1 MTAAPP
7 AVTST
12 KFLNRKFLNVPY
24 MYWAAGFVA
33 VLAFMAWRMKPSTAS
48 DDGGESGGGDFDD
61 AGNYVGGGALAEQYP
76 DMPTG
81 TVVVAPNPVE
91 QDNSLDNQSITDN
104 ETWLKRGVAFL
115 VQRGEGAGEAQ
126 AALQT
131 YLEGADMSNAQGVM
145 RDAVIKELGLPPVAP
160 SIGST
165 SSKPGRVQG
174 PLPRYHKVEGN
185 SDDTVAEIASL
196 YYGRADANA
205 KAKIKNPGVYKRAY
219 GDTEP
224 KFPIGTQIYVPAMT
238 TPKVTAPTI
247 TNKKSVKPA
256 PKPAPK
262 RPLIKRGSKG
272 THVIYLQG
280 KLGITRDG
288 IFGPK
293 TESAVRAFQRANRLT
308 ADGIVGPKTWAKVG

>member
-7 AVTST
+7 AVTPTS
-12 KFLNRKFLNVPY
+12 FLNRKFLNVPY
-24 MYWAAGFVA
+24 LYWAAGFVA

-48 DDGGESGGGDFDD
+48 ADDSADDSGGDFDD

-81 TVVVAPNPVE
+81 TVVVAPNPPE

-115 VQRGEGAGEAQ
+115 VGRGHGAGSAQ

-131 YLEGADMSNAQGVM
+131 YLEGADMTNSQGAM

-165 SSKPGRVQG
+165 SSKPGRNQG

-205 KAKIKNPGVYKRAY
+205 KSMIKNRTTYKSKY

-224 KFPIGTQIYVPAMT
+224 RFPAGTQIYVPVMT
-238 TPKVTAPTI
+238 TPKVKTPTI
-247 TNKKSVKPA
+247 TNKKPT

-272 THVIYLQG
+272 THVIYLQR
-280 KLGITRDG
+280 KLGITPDG

-293 TESAVRAFQRANRLT
+293 TESAVRAFQTRNRLV